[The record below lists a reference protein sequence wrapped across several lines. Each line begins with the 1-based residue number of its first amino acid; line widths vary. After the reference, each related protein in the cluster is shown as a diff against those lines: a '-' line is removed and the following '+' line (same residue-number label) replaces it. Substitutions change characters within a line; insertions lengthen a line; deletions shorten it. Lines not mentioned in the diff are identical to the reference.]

1 MIRLFFFDQQ
11 FGFREKHST
20 ELAATY
26 LVNKIT
32 SAMESKDLTLGIFL
46 DLSKAFDTIDHN
58 ILLTKLHHNGIRGTA
73 HSWFKSYLTN
83 RKQYTAYG
91 KCLSSPVEI
100 NWGVPQGSIL
110 GPILF
115 LIYVNDFSKCL
126 QSAEAIMYAD
136 DTNVFLHH
144 KNVNT
149 LFNKAQLELYNI
161 TKWLAA
167 NKLTLNINK
176 TKYVCFSSSK
186 SKNLLAYGNKRLSIN
201 STPLEQVQNIS
212 FLGLYLDEN
221 LSWKSHMLIVIKKLR
236 SYLGIISKLKYHLNI
251 ENLIQIY
258 HSLIESQ
265 IRYGI
270 MTWNHGHKTLV
281 QKIQR
286 LCDKFTSFVNK
297 NKYGEPVKFLSVRDL
312 YILSTGMF
320 MYKLKHRQFQAF
332 FSLCFNA
339 TSKFI
344 ILQHVIVTLIIS
356 LTFQNQLPN
365 SLSPS
370 VELKHGT

>member
-1 MIRLFFFDQQ
+1 M
-11 FGFREKHST
+11 
-20 ELAATY
+20 
-26 LVNKIT
+26 
-32 SAMESKDLTLGIFL
+32 
-46 DLSKAFDTIDHN
+46 
-58 ILLTKLHHNGIRGTA
+58 
-73 HSWFKSYLTN
+73 
-83 RKQYTAYG
+83 
-91 KCLSSPVEI
+91 
-100 NWGVPQGSIL
+100 PQGSIL

-176 TKYVCFSSSK
+176 TKYMSFSSSK
-186 SKNLLAYGNKRLSIN
+186 SNNLLAYGNKRLSIN

-221 LSWKSHMLIVIKKLR
+221 LSWKSHMLIIIKKLR
-236 SYLGIISKLKYHLNI
+236 SYLGVISRLKYHLNI

-270 MTWNHGHKTLV
+270 MDTKHFFKKYEDSAINLLPLLT
-281 QKIQR
+281 KINMVNLLSFFLYMIYTYYQQVC
-286 LCDKFTSFVNK
+286 LCTN
-297 NKYGEPVKFLSVRDL
+297 
-312 YILSTGMF
+312 
-320 MYKLKHRQFQAF
+320 
-332 FSLCFNA
+332 
-339 TSKFI
+339 
-344 ILQHVIVTLIIS
+344 
-356 LTFQNQLPN
+356 
-365 SLSPS
+365 
-370 VELKHGT
+370 